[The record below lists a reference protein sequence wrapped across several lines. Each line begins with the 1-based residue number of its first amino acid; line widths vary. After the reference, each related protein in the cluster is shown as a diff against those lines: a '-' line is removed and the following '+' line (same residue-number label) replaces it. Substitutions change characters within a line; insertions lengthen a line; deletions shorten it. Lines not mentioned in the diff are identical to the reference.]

1 MKATALL
8 PLLLTL
14 AQPLPAHAEAALG
27 RLFHTQQQRE
37 ILDELRRRN
46 VSIDAPRSTEQIH
59 LQGIVR
65 RSSGRN
71 TVWINGRTYFGGAP
85 VASFGER
92 SARVFLGEGK
102 TAEIKVG
109 ERLDISGGRNPP

>member
-1 MKATALL
+1 MKPSALLLVLLLGLPATAHSE
-8 PLLLTL
+8 P
-14 AQPLPAHAEAALG
+14 PLG
-27 RLFHTQQQRE
+27 RLFHTPQQRD

-46 VSIDAPRSTEQIH
+46 APLGAARSTEQIH

-65 RSSGRN
+65 LSSGRN
-71 TVWINGRTYFGGAP
+71 TVWINGRAYFGDAP

-92 SARVFLGEGK
+92 SARIFIGDGK

-109 ERLDISGGRNPP
+109 EQRDISASPPSP